1 VLSAAPIAIL
11 IFACLFGAAMLGML
25 LRAVLPEHHLSTD
38 TKDSVKVAMGLV
50 ATMVALVLGLLIA
63 AAKDKYDKESAG
75 VTQLAAKVIYL
86 DRMLANYGPEAGDV
100 REQLR
105 KMVEMVRGRMWPD
118 RLLNAQLDPTAS
130 RTESVFVA
138 LQNLAPKNELQTTL
152 KSHAI
157 SSAFDLGQMR
167 WQEFEQAQ
175 STVSIP
181 LLCIL
186 TFWLAIL
193 FVSFG
198 MFAPNNS
205 TVVIALAM
213 AALAVAG
220 GVFLMMELNTPFSG
234 ILQISSAPFDDAL
247 AHLGK

>member
-1 VLSAAPIAIL
+1 
-11 IFACLFGAAMLGML
+11 ML
-25 LRAVLPEHHLSTD
+25 LRKILPEHHLSGD

-63 AAKDKYDKESAG
+63 AAKDKYDKEAAG
-75 VTQLAAKVIYL
+75 VTQMAAKVIYL
-86 DRMLANYGPEAGDV
+86 DRMLANYGPEANDV
-100 REQLR
+100 REQIR
-105 KMVEMVRGRMWPD
+105 QMVEKVRDRMWPG
-118 RLLNAQLDPTAS
+118 RILSNAQLDPSAT
-130 RTESVFVA
+130 RTETVLTS

-152 KSHAI
+152 KSHAM
-157 SSAFDLGQMR
+157 SAAFDLGQMR
-167 WQEFEQAQ
+167 WQEFEQAN
-175 STVSIP
+175 STVSRP

-198 MFAPNNS
+198 MFAPPNS
-205 TVVIALAM
+205 TVIISLVM
-213 AALAVAG
+213 AALAVSG
-220 GVFLMMELNTPFSG
+220 GVFLMMELNSPFTG

>member
-1 VLSAAPIAIL
+1 WLRSA
-11 IFACLFGAAMLGML
+11 
-25 LRAVLPEHHLSTD
+25 LPEHHLSSD

-63 AAKDKYDKESAG
+63 AAKDKYDRESAG
-75 VTQLAAKVIYL
+75 VTQLAAKVIYF
-86 DRMLANYGPEAGDV
+86 DRMLANYGPEASDV

-105 KMVEMVRGRMWPD
+105 KMVEMVRSRMWPD
-118 RLLNAQLDPTAS
+118 RSQSAAQLDPTAS

-138 LQNLAPKNELQTTL
+138 LQNLAPKNDLQTTL

-198 MFAPNNS
+198 MFAPSNS

-220 GVFLMMELNTPFSG
+220 GVFLMMELNSPFSG